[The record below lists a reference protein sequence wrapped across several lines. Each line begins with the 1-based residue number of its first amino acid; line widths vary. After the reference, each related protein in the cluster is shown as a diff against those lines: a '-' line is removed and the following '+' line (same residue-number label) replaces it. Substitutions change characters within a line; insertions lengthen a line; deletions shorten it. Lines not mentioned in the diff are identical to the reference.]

1 MGETAWRD
9 PAETNGGGGARSP
22 GRLVTLDFIRGIAVL
37 GILYANI
44 VGYAQPAVTSVWPG
58 ALPEPMSLADR
69 IVWFVQ
75 FLLIDGKMRGLFAV
89 LFGAGLVLFT
99 EAKGNALQWRRLA
112 WLGLFG
118 AAHYF
123 LLFRG
128 DILFSYALCG
138 MVVLVIGAHR
148 LPAATALALGVAFYV
163 LGAVFQAQ
171 PFFAALPEESAALAA
186 CADAARCIAA
196 GGEDA
201 YWANYAGVLGDA
213 ARETAVMRGGLWGIV
228 GYNWTEHGTGLLS
241 GGLMALCE
249 SFPSMLIGIG
259 LYRAGL
265 FDGGFDG
272 DRDRRL
278 LRWGLAGIA
287 AGLLLTA
294 PLAVWLV
301 RAGDPFYLT
310 FMIALGPAQIA
321 RLPMVL
327 GLAAWLA
334 WLAPRAADTALGQRL
349 IAAGRMAFSNYLG
362 TSLLMAMIFQGW
374 GLGFFG
380 EWGRA
385 VLLLPMLFGC
395 AVMLAWSRPWL
406 ARFAYGPL
414 EWLWRCLTYGRI
426 FPLKRAN

>member
-1 MGETAWRD
+1 MGQAAWRD
-9 PAETNGGGGARSP
+9 PAETNGEGAARGP

-44 VGYAQPAVTSVWPG
+44 VGFAQPTVTSVWPG
-58 ALPEPMSLADR
+58 ALPEPMTLADR

-75 FLLIDGKMRGLFAV
+75 FLLIHGKMRGLFAV

-138 MVVLVIGAHR
+138 MVVLAIGAHR
-148 LPAATALALGVAFYV
+148 LPAATALALGTAFYV
-163 LGAVFQAQ
+163 LGSLFQAQ
-171 PFFAALPEESAALAA
+171 PFFTALPEENAALAA
-186 CADAARCIAA
+186 CADVAHCIAGA
-196 GGEDA
+196 GGQDP
-201 YWANYAGVLGDA
+201 YWANYAGMLSDA
-213 ARETAVMRGGLWGIV
+213 AHETAVMRGGLWGIV
-228 GYNWTEHGTGLLS
+228 SYNWTEQGTGLLT

-259 LYRAGL
+259 LYRAGV
-265 FDGGFDG
+265 FNGAE
-272 DRDRRL
+272 DRRL

-287 AGLLLTA
+287 AGMLLTV
-294 PLAVWLV
+294 PLAVWLI

-334 WLAPRAADTALGQRL
+334 WLAPRAAGTALGQRL

-362 TSLLMAMIFQGW
+362 TSLLMAVIFQGW

-380 EWGRA
+380 EWGRTM
-385 VLLLPMLFGC
+385 LLPMLLGC

-426 FPLKRAN
+426 FPLKRAD